1 MIIFVLGHAISI
13 ILTPFANYA
22 ADMYGR
28 RLIVCLALA
37 LYSLS
42 SLLKV
47 VNDYSTLLISS
58 ILASCASLLVKKFP
72 KTKEKTIII
81 RYFHHLKDGTHT
93 STSKATIFQWS
104 GYQIRSKKC
113 PSGRELFQFSLE
125 SFHTFLPIYFRS
137 TLLRLFWPRF
147 L

>member
-1 MIIFVLGHAISI
+1 MSQAKRSFASNINFSVILTRSFASHFWLRFAQPFVYRFSVQLYSSYRYTEQQIVIIFVLGHAISI

-58 ILASCASLLVKKFP
+58 ILASCASLLVNELL
-72 KTKEKTIII
+72 KTNRKIIFI
-81 RYFHHLKDGTHT
+81 RYFLHRKDGTHT
-93 STSKATIFQWS
+93 ST
-104 GYQIRSKKC
+104 
-113 PSGRELFQFSLE
+113 
-125 SFHTFLPIYFRS
+125 
-137 TLLRLFWPRF
+137 
-147 L
+147 